1 LARPDRSA
9 LTEVQITNDE
19 LILALIGLVRA
30 TNPAMLRQT
39 SDGFTVNFE
48 SLQGKT
54 VFTDDE
60 RILNKLRIAFESPT
74 TPGDSRHT
82 LELEDA
88 EGQRLAVTLESLEKL
103 QSWPADVLTL
113 SRNLRARLSV

>member
-1 LARPDRSA
+1 LAPPDRSA
-9 LTEVQITNDE
+9 STLIQITNDE

-39 SDGFTVNFE
+39 SDGFTVDFE

-60 RILNKLRIAFESPT
+60 RILNKLRLAFEAPT
-74 TPGDSRHT
+74 PAGNEAHS
-82 LELEDA
+82 LELEPV
-88 EGQRLAVTLESLEKL
+88 EGKRLAVTLESLEKL

-113 SRNLRARLSV
+113 SQNLRTRLSA